1 MEAAALCPSLSH
13 PQHLQEDRD
22 GLHTTAEL
30 LQVRVQS
37 LMHILSMQEEELARK
52 VGPCPRPRFPQHL
65 SVGGRGCCAA
75 RTCRDLSF
83 LEGVFSLC
91 LLLLGQDR
99 RNRKHL
105 LPLLPRS
112 PHFPHSSTLQVQPS
126 DSLEPEFTR
135 KCQSLLKGWREK
147 VFALMVQLK
156 AQELEHRGC
165 KEHLKGQVTWCPLSS
180 QLLAAYIWGDIY
192 STNIYC
198 VVTTCWEHSPE
209 Q

>member
-75 RTCRDLSF
+75 RTCRDRSSQ
-83 LEGVFSLC
+83 VLC
-91 LLLLGQDR
+91 LAQAGTRPNCR
-99 RNRKHL
+99 RRCLTSNKVCSGSHNKRAWCERGGGAPGKHKHKDL
-105 LPLLPRS
+105 YRATYLCLAY
-112 PHFPHSSTLQVQPS
+112 SS
-126 DSLEPEFTR
+126 
-135 KCQSLLKGWREK
+135 
-147 VFALMVQLK
+147 
-156 AQELEHRGC
+156 
-165 KEHLKGQVTWCPLSS
+165 
-180 QLLAAYIWGDIY
+180 
-192 STNIYC
+192 
-198 VVTTCWEHSPE
+198 
-209 Q
+209 